1 MGDDGNGAL
10 YFLSPDDDYDDDA
23 LVGNTTARSFRRQAT
38 GQVVVKPGYAA
49 APCFG
54 VQLFGSIG
62 SGLEDGMEVSLEVSD
77 DRGFTYTDMGA
88 VSLDAG
94 DYNARVHWRS
104 LGSMSAP
111 GRLFKITDEGA
122 LKRIDS
128 AEMDG

>member
-1 MGDDGNGAL
+1 MRRDGMNDISAAGAL
-10 YFLSPDDDYDDDA
+10 CLIKR
-23 LVGNTTARSFRRQAT
+23 LI
-38 GQVVVKPGYAA
+38 
-49 APCFG
+49 G